1 VKCQVCG
8 EAEATIHFKELK
20 HDEMRELHLCPS
32 CAEEKG
38 LHAAVEQDKLSLA
51 NQFIWMAENLYPE
64 SSAKVGQIQCPRCGL
79 RYGEFTRQGRFGCV
93 DCYSAF
99 DVQIRRLL
107 RRVHGATQ
115 HVGKVPGRSAS
126 PTKNEATLHRLQEEL
141 QRAIA
146 SENFERAAEI
156 RDRIRAVESARV
168 EGEEQSA

>member
-20 HDEMRELHLCPS
+20 HDEMHELHLCPS
-32 CAEEKG
+32 CADEKG
-38 LHAAVEQDKLSLA
+38 LHAVVEQDKLSLA

-64 SSAKVGQIQCPRCGL
+64 SAAKIGHVQCPRCGL
-79 RYGEFTRQGRFGCV
+79 RYSEFTRQGRFGCM
-93 DCYSAF
+93 DCYAAF

-107 RRVHGATQ
+107 RRVHGAVQ
-115 HVGKVPGRSAS
+115 HTGKRPGRDAGPSKAD
-126 PTKNEATLHRLQEEL
+126 ATLHRLQEEL

-146 SENFERAAEI
+146 TENFERAAEL
-156 RDRIRAVESARV
+156 RDRIRGLDGARV